1 MWGPKQT
8 IQTTPTQVSD
18 RTWATHF
25 CSHINSL
32 KECKIFHIFHF
43 YNLKWF
49 WNYKFVFLNIKCRN
63 QRDKLPFPPA
73 CVWHRNSTVSRL
85 NVYVTLLFSLF
96 SYFRLRWKLC
106 CDVYCVFYT
115 KKEPVFPTLK
125 ILVGKFKFQ
134 ERQPSARTTAFNSVE
149 GFLTYVISWL
159 PQGIMCRACF
169 INKIAT
175 LWWDPRRKV
184 PYQLNW
190 IGILKSWIKILKVKF
205 TDW

>member
-134 ERQPSARTTAFNSVE
+134 ERQPSARTTAFNSR
-149 GFLTYVISWL
+149 GLLNLCDKLAATRNYVSSLFYKQNSYTLVRPTTKSTISTEL
-159 PQGIMCRACF
+159 DRHF
-169 INKIAT
+169 K
-175 LWWDPRRKV
+175 K
-184 PYQLNW
+184 LN
-190 IGILKSWIKILKVKF
+190 
-205 TDW
+205 